1 MWITPKTDWVVTDY
15 FNADDYNRIV
25 GNINYLKELAA
36 KVIKDITID
45 SMTADKGYT
54 SIMYAADMNAI
65 ENSLEI
71 INENTYDFDFGES
84 QSYTANGATP
94 LYNEFN
100 RIESASL
107 KLYQTLIAQQ
117 NAKRHLAFRLGSER
131 TFDVPRG

>member
-1 MWITPKTDWVVTDY
+1 MWITPKTDWAATDY
-15 FNADDYNRIV
+15 FNADDFNRIV

-36 KVIKDITID
+36 TVIKDITID

-65 ENSLEI
+65 ENSLAT

-94 LYNEFN
+94 LYDEFN
-100 RIESASL
+100 RIESATL
-107 KLYQTLIAQQ
+107 KLYKTLQAEI
-117 NAKRHLAFRLGSER
+117 KGLPRLALVLGR
-131 TFDVPRG
+131 KPLGMR

>member
-1 MWITPKTDWVVTDY
+1 MWITPKTDWVATDY
-15 FNADDYNRIV
+15 FNVDDYNRIV

-36 KVIKDITID
+36 TVIKDITID

-65 ENSLEI
+65 ENSLAT

-94 LYNEFN
+94 LYDEFN
-100 RIESASL
+100 RIESATL
-107 KLYQTLIAQQ
+107 KLYNTLQAEI
-117 NAKRHLAFRLGSER
+117 KGLPRLAIVLGRKQLGMRL
-131 TFDVPRG
+131 